1 LDKAW
6 LNKIKQ
12 ELEVLGMGD
21 IWIMGEENN
30 RNVWREVSKR
40 CMDTKRQ
47 NMEASMK
54 EKRSLVFYNELK
66 NNLEK
71 KLYIEVCSQEARRG
85 IRWRKMGIWKL
96 KGVRRNME
104 QGICP
109 MHSKEEVGVIY
120 LDVMRQKAGGM
131 I

>member
-1 LDKAW
+1 MSSLGDALKQRSLEKGKNW

-12 ELEVLGMGD
+12 ELEGLGMGD
-21 IWIMGEENN
+21 IWTMGEENN
-30 RNVWREVSKR
+30 RNVWRKVSKR
-40 CMDTKRQ
+40 CMDIERQ

-85 IRWRKMGIWKL
+85 IGW
-96 KGVRRNME
+96 
-104 QGICP
+104 
-109 MHSKEEVGVIY
+109 
-120 LDVMRQKAGGM
+120 
-131 I
+131 